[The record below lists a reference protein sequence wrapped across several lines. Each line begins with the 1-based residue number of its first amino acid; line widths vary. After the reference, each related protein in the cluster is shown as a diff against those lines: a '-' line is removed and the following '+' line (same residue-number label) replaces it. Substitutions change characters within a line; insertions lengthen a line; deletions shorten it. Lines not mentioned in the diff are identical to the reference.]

1 MKFLIMFGALGL
13 GVIFGMFPN
22 FDKPKPFWWKITVVT
37 LVSLALFL
45 SIYPRIAGTWTDL
58 RFVKDGLYEQLDVE
72 LYTMPNSFVYDEQ
85 QNIWIG
91 KIDGRG
97 KSYNDSTLIVKGKT
111 LAPELKS
118 TDKLILK
125 VRWNKDLKA
134 AEFVEIDYVNPI
146 LTYPFVPSLDERI
159 KILNL
164 HVPQAWIAVIAYLF
178 SMVFSI
184 KYLKTK
190 NPTDDLYA
198 TSAASLG
205 TLFAILA
212 TVTGMFWAKYNWGAY
227 WNWDPRQSSIF
238 VMIMIYFAY
247 FALRSAIDNDEKRA
261 RLSSVYSIIAF
272 ITVPFLVF
280 ILPRMAK
287 GLHPGSA
294 DDVNAGPIV
303 SQQTGSLD
311 TTLIYGFGLSLFA
324 FTLLFF
330 WIYNIVMRYYKL
342 KYNVDNE

>member
-13 GVIFGMFPN
+13 GVILGMFPN
-22 FDKPKPFWWKITVVT
+22 FDKPKPFWWKIAVVI
-37 LVSLALFL
+37 LVSLSLFL

-58 RFVKDGLYEQLDVE
+58 RFVQNGTYNEIDIEVF
-72 LYTMPNSFVYDEQ
+72 TIPNSFVFDEQ
-85 QNIWIG
+85 QNYWIG
-91 KIDGRG
+91 KVDGKG
-97 KSYNDSTLIVKGKT
+97 KVLIDSTLIIKGKN
-111 LAPELKS
+111 LPQELKS
-118 TDKLILK
+118 NDKLILK
-125 VRWNKDLKA
+125 LKWNKELNV
-134 AEFVEIDYVNPI
+134 AEYVETDYVNPI

-164 HVPQAWIAVIAYLF
+164 HVPQAWVAVVAYLF
-178 SMVFSI
+178 SMIFAV

-190 NPTDDLYA
+190 NPNDDLYA
-198 TSAASLG
+198 ASAASLG
-205 TLFAILA
+205 TVFAILA

-294 DDVNAGPIV
+294 DDVNAGPVV

-311 TTLIYGFGLSLFA
+311 TTLIYGFGLALFA
-324 FTLLFF
+324 FILLFF
-330 WIYNIVMRYYKL
+330 WIYNIVMRYYRL
-342 KYNVDNE
+342 KYNIENE